1 MCANYSWR
9 MRRAATAAGYT
20 LIEIIVALMVF
31 TIGALALAG
40 SSGVVARA
48 IARNATREL
57 ASRVAV
63 SRIETIA
70 SQCATAMSGHEM
82 VSQIESEWVTTR
94 DPMTTEAT
102 ESVRCPALDRRCTVS
117 FRATIWCPR

>member
-1 MCANYSWR
+1 
-9 MRRAATAAGYT
+9 MRSPAAAAGYT

-31 TIGALALAG
+31 TVGALALAG

-48 IARNATREL
+48 MASNATREL
-57 ASRVAV
+57 AARIAV

-70 SQCATAMSGHEM
+70 SQCATATSGRERIL
-82 VSQIESEWVTTR
+82 QIESEWATTK
-94 DPMTTEAT
+94 DPTTTEVT
-102 ESVRCPALDRRCTVS
+102 ESVLCPALGGACTVS